1 MGMTITLK
9 NIPDDIYDSLKTAA
23 EAHHRSLNSEVISCL
38 ERVLLPTKISNET
51 HMAQAKQ
58 MRDELK
64 GKKFKVADIE
74 KAIDQ
79 GRP

>member
-1 MGMTITLK
+1 
-9 NIPDDIYDSLKTAA
+9 
-23 EAHHRSLNSEVISCL
+23 
-38 ERVLLPTKISNET
+38 
-51 HMAQAKQ
+51 MAMAKQ

-64 GKKFKVADIE
+64 DKKFKVADIE